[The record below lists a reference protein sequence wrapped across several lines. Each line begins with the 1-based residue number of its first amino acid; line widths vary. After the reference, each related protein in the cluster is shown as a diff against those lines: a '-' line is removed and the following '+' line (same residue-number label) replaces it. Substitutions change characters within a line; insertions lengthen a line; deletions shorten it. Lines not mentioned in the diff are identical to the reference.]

1 MDNIKN
7 KYIGCILFV
16 FAVVLI
22 VNFAVQSMRKPDKEY
37 LAYQSSIDEV
47 IKNAERVVSEAKAS
61 REKASEAFESI
72 NQEAEMLVY
81 IADQYYELS
90 QKKDLTDEDVAML
103 KFYYDY
109 LVSHGVA
116 LK

>member
-1 MDNIKN
+1 
-7 KYIGCILFV
+7 
-16 FAVVLI
+16 
-22 VNFAVQSMRKPDKEY
+22 
-37 LAYQSSIDEV
+37 
-47 IKNAERVVSEAKAS
+47 
-61 REKASEAFESI
+61 
-72 NQEAEMLVY
+72 MLVY

-109 LVSHGVA
+109 LVSNRVA